1 MLMATDFDRYASMGR
16 EIVHH
21 LDLEL
26 GGQGPEHAGRVLR
39 AVLHALRNR
48 LTTAE
53 SIHLVAQ
60 LPMALK
66 GIYVDGWKMG
76 NPDHRIRTAEDL
88 AQEVIREGGRT
99 AWRDFSGTGD
109 ANRALQAV
117 MKILSEYVS
126 PREWSDIEANLP
138 ADLRASFHSWHAR
151 KV

>member
-1 MLMATDFDRYASMGR
+1 MATDFDRYAATGR
-16 EIVHH
+16 EIVHY
-21 LDLEL
+21 LDREL

-66 GIYVDGWKMG
+66 GIYVDGWKLG
-76 NPDHRIRTAEDL
+76 NPDHRIRTADDL

-99 AWRDFSGTGD
+99 AWRDFSDTDD
-109 ANRALQAV
+109 AYRAMV
-117 MKILSEYVS
+117 VVIKMLSGYVS
-126 PREWSDIEANLP
+126 AGEWADIEANLP
-138 ADLRASFHSWHAR
+138 EDLRSSLHSWLAR